1 MNEIYIKCKAEDL
14 LAQLEF
20 DISLRKT
27 STEGDIMLNTTD
39 IDPLEGDIESK
50 VKLINGEVLDAI
62 SAQKEL
68 SKKIWNNG

>member
-1 MNEIYIKCKAEDL
+1 MDEIYIKCKVEDL

-20 DISLRKT
+20 DTTLRKT

-39 IDPLEGDIESK
+39 IDPLEGNIEAK
-50 VKLINGEVLDAI
+50 VKLINGEIFDAI
-62 SAQKEL
+62 SAKKEL